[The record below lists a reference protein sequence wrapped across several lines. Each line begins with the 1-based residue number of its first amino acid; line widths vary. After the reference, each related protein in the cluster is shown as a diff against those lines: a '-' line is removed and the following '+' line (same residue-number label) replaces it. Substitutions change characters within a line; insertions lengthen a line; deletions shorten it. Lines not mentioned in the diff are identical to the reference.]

1 MVGAAPGPG
10 PGRRDRLALSANLQ
24 GSKVSLRLPRKQAAK
39 ALSLARPVVVRIL
52 ALLILVP
59 ALAVSATA
67 LAQEPA
73 PPTTGEALFVL
84 SGRGWGHGVGM
95 SQWGAYGQANAG
107 RSYDQI
113 LAHYY
118 TGTELGSTGRKDV
131 RVLLAEGRQAV
142 IVSSAVDFSAVDA
155 RGTVYEIPAGTLA
168 LRAGLTF
175 KSADPKVEGKVRKV
189 KAVPPLLLRSGKAA
203 PLALDGAQYR
213 GKLELA
219 AQSGFLRVVNVLP
232 LELYLQG
239 VVANE
244 MPHTWPLEALKVQA
258 VAARSYALANLV
270 KGKPFDLYADVR
282 SQVYRGVAG
291 EKPRAS
297 EAVRAT
303 TREVVMY
310 AGRIATTYYSSTSGG
325 RTASALDVFGTD
337 VPYLVSKPDPWDAS
351 SPYHVWGPILLG
363 ARTLQSKLGLGAR
376 VVDAAGEATPSG
388 RLRSFTVQTTTGA
401 TKMPAALL
409 RTSLGLRSTWVT
421 IGVLRLDQPSAPV
434 VYGAGVRVSGVAR
447 GLPSP
452 VLSSSQSGAT
462 WTPVGSLQRQTS
474 GVASLVVKPER
485 TLRYRIEVKG
495 AASPPILVRVA
506 PRVQL
511 DQPLDL
517 TGLSGTVR
525 PRLAG
530 AAVTVERRRGSGWRE
545 VARATVDRSGSF
557 RADFAVVAGSYRARV
572 AATDLFSEGVAPVLA
587 VAG

>member
-1 MVGAAPGPG
+1 V
-10 PGRRDRLALSANLQ
+10 RL
-24 GSKVSLRLPRKQAAK
+24 
-39 ALSLARPVVVRIL
+39 L

-59 ALAVSATA
+59 ALAATA
-67 LAQEPA
+67 TAPAQEPA
-73 PPTTGEALFVL
+73 PPATGEALFVL

-95 SQWGAYGQANAG
+95 SQWGAYGMSNAG
-107 RSYDQI
+107 HSYEEI

-118 TGTELGSTGRKDV
+118 TGTEIGRSGRKDV
-131 RVLLAEGRQAV
+131 RVLLAEGRKAV
-142 IVSSAVDFSAVDA
+142 TVSSAVPYTAVDG
-155 RGTVYEIPAGTLA
+155 RGTVHEIPAGTVA
-168 LRAGLTF
+168 LRAGLAF
-175 KSADPKVEGKVRKV
+175 KSAKGKV
-189 KAVPPLLLRSGKAA
+189 KAVPPLLLRPGKAT

-213 GKLELA
+213 GKLELTPHG
-219 AQSGFLRVVNVLP
+219 SFLRVINVTP
-232 LELYLQG
+232 LESYLQG

-244 MPHTWPLEALKVQA
+244 MPHTWPLEALKAQA
-258 VAARSYALANLV
+258 VAARSYALATVV

-297 EAVRAT
+297 EAVRIT
-303 TREVVMY
+303 THEVVLY
-310 AGRIATTYYSSTSGG
+310 AGKIATTYYSSSSGG

-337 VPYLVSKPDPWDAS
+337 VPYLVSKPDPWDGA
-351 SPYHVWGPILLG
+351 SPYHTWGPILVG
-363 ARTLQSKLGLGAR
+363 ARTLQSKLGLDAR
-376 VVDAAGEATPSG
+376 VLDAAGEVTPSG
-388 RLRSFTVQTTTGA
+388 RLRSFTVQTATGPA
-401 TKMPAALL
+401 KMPAALL

-421 IGVLRLDQPSAPV
+421 MGVLRLDQPSAPV
-434 VYGAGVRVSGVAR
+434 VYGAGVRLTGVAR

-462 WTPVGSLQRQTS
+462 WTPVGPLQRQTS
-474 GVASLVVKPER
+474 GVATLVVKPER

-511 DQPLDL
+511 EQPVDL

-525 PRLAG
+525 PRLSG
-530 AAVTVERRRGSGWRE
+530 AEVAIERRRGSGWRE

-557 RADFAVVAGSYRARV
+557 RAAFAVVAGSYRARV
-572 AATDLFSEGVAPVLA
+572 AATDLFSEGIAPVLD